1 MGRAVRASEP
11 LPCWGEHHHASD
23 SGSWPGEPPP
33 VRAGDR
39 VNPMTENWDRIGQL
53 ITTGADMAEAVRR
66 CEELAERVRVVT
78 SEG

>member
-1 MGRAVRASEP
+1 
-11 LPCWGEHHHASD
+11 
-23 SGSWPGEPPP
+23 
-33 VRAGDR
+33 
-39 VNPMTENWDRIGQL
+39 MTENWDRIGQL